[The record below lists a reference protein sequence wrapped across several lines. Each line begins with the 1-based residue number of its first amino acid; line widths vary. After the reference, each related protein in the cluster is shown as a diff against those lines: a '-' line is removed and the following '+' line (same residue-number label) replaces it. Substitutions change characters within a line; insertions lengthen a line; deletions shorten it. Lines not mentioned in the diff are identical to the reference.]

1 MIRVAPCIVLV
12 TVTALLLGFGTH
24 PWSWLGGPIAAVAVW
39 GLDHKAREPGARAR
53 AHLQRTP
60 ARTPAPVD

>member
-1 MIRVAPCIVLV
+1 VISVAPCIVLV

-24 PWSWLGGPIAAVAVW
+24 PWSWLGGAIAAFAVW
-39 GLDHKAREPGARAR
+39 GLAHKAREPARAR

-60 ARTPAPVD
+60 APVD